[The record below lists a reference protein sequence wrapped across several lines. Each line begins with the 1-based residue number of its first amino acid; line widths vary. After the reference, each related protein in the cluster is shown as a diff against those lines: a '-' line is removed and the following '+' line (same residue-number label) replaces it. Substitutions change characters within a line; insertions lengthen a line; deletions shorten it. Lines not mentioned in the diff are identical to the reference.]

1 MGNLQGP
8 EITKHGRVTLISLG
22 SDYENLDETRLD
34 SLQPSLFMALDEAD
48 PPCVVLDLSR
58 TKFFGSS
65 FIEIIIRMVNTIES
79 QRQGTFALSGLTTYC
94 AEVLEITHLDSIWKI
109 FPNSDEAIAALSKTP

>member
-1 MGNLQGP
+1 MGNLPEP

-22 SDYENLDETRLD
+22 PEYENLDETLLD
-34 SLQPSLFMALDEAD
+34 SLQPALFAAVEEAD
-48 PPCVVLDLSR
+48 PPYLVLDLSK

-65 FIEIIIRMVNTIES
+65 FIEIIIRMINRVES
-79 QRQGTFALSGLTTYC
+79 QRHGEFALSGLTIYC

-109 FPNSDEAIAALSKTP
+109 FPNSEAAIAALSNDA